1 MQAVPLAPSHNVAEE
16 AIDNESEIALFFF
29 FLQLSETATLCVCMV
44 GISRYSSSS

>member
-1 MQAVPLAPSHNVAEE
+1 MQAVPLALSHNVAEE

-29 FLQLSETATLCVCMV
+29 LHLSEAATLYVCMV

>member
-29 FLQLSETATLCVCMV
+29 IFFPLAFWDSNAVCLHFWNM
-44 GISRYSSSS
+44 